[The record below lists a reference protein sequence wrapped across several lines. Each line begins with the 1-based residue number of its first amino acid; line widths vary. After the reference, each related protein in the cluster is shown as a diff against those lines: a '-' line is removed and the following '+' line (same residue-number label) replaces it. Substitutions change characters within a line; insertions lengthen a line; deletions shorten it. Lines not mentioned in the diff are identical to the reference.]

1 MNSFHKIIFL
11 VVLSIASTITSS
23 VASTSFADDK
33 IVITHG
39 DLGNSAFQ
47 LMAKPILEVA
57 YSRIGKSVKF
67 EKLPAERS
75 LVYTNS
81 GFSDGELAR
90 IAGLEEKYQ
99 NLTRISIPIA
109 YDELSVYYKKPNLK
123 VEGWSSLLPYNI
135 GFVAGSKITEQK
147 TEGMNVEMV
156 SSATQGLNKV
166 NLGRSDIFIGLKGI
180 QCLIDKLKLTDIKV
194 IDQPLEKLVMYHYVH
209 KKHSQMA
216 RNLETVLR
224 QMKESGEMDLLQ
236 KQSCQDFL
244 DHCK

>member
-1 MNSFHKIIFL
+1 MNSFHKIIIL
-11 VVLSIASTITSS
+11 VVLSIASTI
-23 VASTSFADDK
+23 ASTSFADDK

-75 LVYTNS
+75 LVYSDS
-81 GFSDGELAR
+81 GFSDAELAR
-90 IAGLEEKYQ
+90 IAALEEEYQ

-109 YDELSVYYKKPNLK
+109 YDELSVYSKKPNLK

-156 SSATQGLNKV
+156 TSTTQGLNKL

-180 QCLIDKLKLTDIKV
+180 QCLIDKLKLTDIKA

-224 QMKESGEMDLLQ
+224 QMKDSGEMDLLQ
-236 KQSCQDFL
+236 KQSRQDFL
-244 DHCK
+244 IQCN